1 MPCQFQVA
9 FATAAGGYQA
19 YSYRISAS
27 LQDGGLQVI
36 PLERFYPANLDE
48 AT

>member
-9 FATAAGGYQA
+9 PVMAAGRYQA
-19 YSYRISAS
+19 YFYRVSAS

-36 PLERFYPANLDE
+36 LLERFYPANLNE